1 MNTNLRKSRLLSL
14 AALVLSALPASAE
27 DTRMWTDK
35 ASGKTIDAAYVS
47 ADAATRTV
55 TIMNKDGQQF
65 TLPVARLSDADVEFI
80 RAKLQAPA
88 TPPAPATP
96 GAPPP
101 AAPAKPA
108 KAPAGPVGQPAPPA
122 PVFKVL
128 PVKGFKGPG
137 GSDYIRSVPKV
148 RPRLLQS
155 PQGWDALKAR
165 VGQDPVLDKMMVNLK
180 KGGEDLLQKPELNKI
195 FGTEKARGA
204 AEGAQAMSRIA
215 TLGTLHFLDGDPK
228 WKERAIRELDV
239 LTDSR
244 SFSDWSPA
252 EPELCADFT
261 TAVALGYDWFR
272 DGLKALLRLLFLD
285 HQL

>member
-1 MNTNLRKSRLLSL
+1 MNTNPRKSRLLSL

-47 ADAATRTV
+47 ADAKTRTV
-55 TIMNKDGQQF
+55 TIVNKEGQQF

-80 RAKLQAPA
+80 RAKLQAPS
-88 TPPAPATP
+88 TPPTP

-148 RPRLLQS
+148 RPRL
-155 PQGWDALKAR
+155 
-165 VGQDPVLDKMMVNLK
+165 
-180 KGGEDLLQKPELNKI
+180 
-195 FGTEKARGA
+195 
-204 AEGAQAMSRIA
+204 
-215 TLGTLHFLDGDPK
+215 
-228 WKERAIRELDV
+228 
-239 LTDSR
+239 
-244 SFSDWSPA
+244 
-252 EPELCADFT
+252 
-261 TAVALGYDWFR
+261 
-272 DGLKALLRLLFLD
+272 
-285 HQL
+285 